1 MEKLQEQNQE
11 TIDALK
17 ELQQVIPELWEN
29 DQVLFTF
36 IDLPNAYKQFRGLKD
51 GDLILIIIKLAMW
64 WSCLKITATI
74 GTKIPRE
81 QINK

>member
-1 MEKLQEQNQE
+1 M
-11 TIDALK
+11 
-17 ELQQVIPELWEN
+17 EN

-36 IDLPNAYKQFRGLKD
+36 IDLPNAYKQFRGVKGWRLNPNNYQVGDVVVLSKD
-51 GDLILIIIKLAMW
+51 NR
-64 WSCLKITATI
+64 TI